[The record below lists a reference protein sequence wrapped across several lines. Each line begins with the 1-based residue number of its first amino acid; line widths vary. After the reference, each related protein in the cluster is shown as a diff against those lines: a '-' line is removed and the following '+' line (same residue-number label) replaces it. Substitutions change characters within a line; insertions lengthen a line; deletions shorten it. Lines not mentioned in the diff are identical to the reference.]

1 MSRPNDLSFGLGCWE
16 ERERKCLPLL
26 GLPAVGLGGL
36 TLIWLL
42 CHDHISLLMAGV
54 ERIAVP
60 REVEGRLSFMDG
72 LHPQSTA
79 SFRRG
84 NA

>member
-1 MSRPNDLSFGLGCWE
+1 MSRPNE
-16 ERERKCLPLL
+16 PRLL
-26 GLPAVGLGGL
+26 GKARAEVPPSFSWPAKGDLGGL